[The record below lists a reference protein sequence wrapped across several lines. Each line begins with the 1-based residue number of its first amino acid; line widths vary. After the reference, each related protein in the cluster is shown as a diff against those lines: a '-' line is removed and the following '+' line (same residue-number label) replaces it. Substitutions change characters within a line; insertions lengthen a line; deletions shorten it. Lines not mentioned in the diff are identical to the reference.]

1 MKNATIKTYIF
12 KNTRI
17 VGCTR
22 NDSVKVFAS
31 ASLEDEII
39 KYRKLMTQYFNTRL
53 GSHSSLLVM
62 DCNSV
67 EGANELSSILQKEDF
82 VKSIERELRVKFN
95 SYVDGKS
102 VCVEFT
108 PNKDIFISD
117 KVSLSI
123 GEFFYISKDRKTL
136 NKFISKHN
144 LKIEDDIKIGND
156 SIQAIIKLC
165 QILRKYKDRL
175 FIEMSEPV
183 GV

>member
-1 MKNATIKTYIF
+1 MK
-12 KNTRI
+12 
-17 VGCTR
+17 
-22 NDSVKVFAS
+22 
-31 ASLEDEII
+31 
-39 KYRKLMTQYFNTRL
+39 
-53 GSHSSLLVM
+53 
-62 DCNSV
+62 
-67 EGANELSSILQKEDF
+67 
-82 VKSIERELRVKFN
+82 REHRVNFN

-108 PNKDIFISD
+108 PSKDIFVSD

-136 NKFISKHN
+136 NKFISKHD